1 MKGFA
6 LKLIKEAL
14 FDSPKTREQLLKIT
28 KLPERT
34 LRYNL
39 SILKKQKFVKEMKN
53 LKDLR
58 KKVFL
63 LNIGSGGRTRLC
75 TSKKEQNRL
84 QSGRSGFK
92 WPCA

>member
-39 SILKKQKFVKEMKN
+39 SILKKQKFVKEIAIFR
-53 LKDLR
+53 DLR
-58 KKVFL
+58 RKMFL
-63 LNIGSGGRTRLC
+63 LN
-75 TSKKEQNRL
+75 KEVV
-84 QSGRSGFK
+84 
-92 WPCA
+92 

>member
-14 FDSPKTREQLLKIT
+14 SDSPKTRLELLKIT

-39 SILKKQKFVKEMKN
+39 SKLKEDGLIEERFMIR
-53 LKDLR
+53 DLR
-58 KKVFL
+58 KKLFL
-63 LNIGSGGRTRLC
+63 LKV
-75 TSKKEQNRL
+75 SKNE
-84 QSGRSGFK
+84 F
-92 WPCA
+92 

>member
-14 FDSPKTREQLLKIT
+14 SDSPKTRLELLKIT

-39 SILKKQKFVKEMKN
+39 SKLKEDGLIEERFMIR
-53 LKDLR
+53 DLR
-58 KKVFL
+58 RKLF
-63 LNIGSGGRTRLC
+63 IFRGAR
-75 TSKKEQNRL
+75 Q
-84 QSGRSGFK
+84 
-92 WPCA
+92 

>member
-14 FDSPKTREQLLKIT
+14 SDSPKTRLELLKIT

-39 SILKKQKFVKEMKN
+39 SKLKEDGLIEERFMIR
-53 LKDLR
+53 DLR
-58 KKVFL
+58 KKLFL
-63 LNIGSGGRTRLC
+63 LKVSEN
-75 TSKKEQNRL
+75 E
-84 QSGRSGFK
+84 F
-92 WPCA
+92 